1 MEIVKYPDP
10 FLHQL
15 TKNVRIPLD
24 TYHENLV
31 QVMIAQ
37 MHKNNGIGLAANQI
51 GSSARIF
58 VIHSTEPEIFINPI
72 IKKMSEETLTQEEGC
87 LSCPGKFADVKRSI
101 RVKLWYYDKNGIEYR
116 KTFYDLKARIVQ
128 HEMDHLNGKLCI
140 DSPIL
145 REKVLE

>member
-1 MEIVKYPDP
+1 MKIVKYPDP

>member
-1 MEIVKYPDP
+1 MKIVKYPDP

-37 MHKNNGIGLAANQI
+37 MHKNNGIGLAANQV